1 MSRKIFDACLPI
13 GEYTTPGGERK
24 KRYKTVG
31 AVMEGPDGGQFLLLD
46 ATVLSMQVFALANRD
61 RRDSVL
67 VSLFDANRE
76 RHEVPQGAAG
86 DDDIPY

>member
-1 MSRKIFDACLPI
+1 MSRKVFDACLPI
-13 GEYTTPGGERK
+13 GEYTAPTGEKK
-24 KRYKTVG
+24 KRYKTIG
-31 AVMEGPDGGQFLLLD
+31 AVMEGDDGGQFLLLD

-76 RHEVPQGAAG
+76 RHETRQPGG